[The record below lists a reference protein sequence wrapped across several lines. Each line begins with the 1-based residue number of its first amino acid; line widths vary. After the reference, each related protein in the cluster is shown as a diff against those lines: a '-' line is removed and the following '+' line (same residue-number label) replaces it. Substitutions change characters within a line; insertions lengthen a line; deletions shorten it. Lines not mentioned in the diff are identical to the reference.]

1 MRPPMKRL
9 LAALLVTVGAGVPA
23 AAVDTSPPALS
34 LQECIGL
41 ALESNLQHLNDR
53 RELERSQ
60 AVVREARAPFE
71 LNARADLTLPHYD
84 ETRDTFE
91 NVALLSRVREE
102 NTDFR
107 YRGRLELSQR
117 VRHVG
122 RFSVSSVGL
131 RQQFNSNRRQD
142 VLDYTGAV
150 QFDYDQDLLSTPDD
164 ETELAQAEL
173 LLATSRSG
181 FRRQRLIL
189 EDDVTGF
196 YYNLVESIRRL
207 DIQKQRLEQAK
218 ASVELAERKYEIGL
232 IAEVEALKLL
242 VERLDAEASFAQA
255 ETEIERNRDLLRQ
268 VLGMGM
274 TEPLVVDTTVTYE
287 LVTIDES
294 RAVEVGLRERTDLR
308 DAEIDQRL
316 RKLDLERTKSRVGP
330 SAALKAGVTLRG
342 RGSGPEEIPRTF
354 ERSVISAR
362 IDVGL
367 PLLDG
372 GGRRGAIRRAEIS
385 LEQGRLSRE
394 MQRQQVIV
402 GIRNAVRNVAEA
414 ERQIGLRGS
423 TLDVAERQ
431 YAVERARFELGIGAS
446 RELLDAQTGV
456 TSARIERLNAIIS
469 YQRALGKLRL
479 VTMADLPELV
489 GRH

>member
-1 MRPPMKRL
+1 MRPPTTRL
-9 LAALLVTVGAGVPA
+9 LAALLVALGAGGPA
-23 AAVDTSPPALS
+23 AAVDTPPPVLS
-34 LQECIGL
+34 LQDCIGL
-41 ALESNLQHLNDR
+41 AFEGNLQHLNDR

-60 AVVREARAPFE
+60 VVLLEARAPFE
-71 LNARADLTLPHYD
+71 LNARADLTLPSYD
-84 ETRDTFE
+84 ERRDTFE

-107 YRGRLELSQR
+107 YHGRLELSQR

-150 QFDYDQDLLSTPDD
+150 QFDYHQDLLSTPED
-164 ETELAQAEL
+164 EIALARAEL
-173 LLATSRSG
+173 QLATSRSS

-189 EDDVTGF
+189 EDDITGF
-196 YYNLVESIRRL
+196 YYDLVESIRRL
-207 DIQKQRLEQAK
+207 DIQKQRLEQAE
-218 ASVELAERKYEIGL
+218 ASVELAQRKYEIGL

-242 VERLDAEASFAQA
+242 VERLDAEASYAQA
-255 ETEIERNRDLLRQ
+255 ETKIERDRDLLRQ

-274 TEPLVVDTTVTYE
+274 TEPLEVDTTVTYE

-308 DAEIDQRL
+308 DAQTAERL

-330 SAALKAGVTLRG
+330 SAALNAGITLRG

-354 ERSVISAR
+354 ERSVVSAR

-385 LEQGRLSRE
+385 LEQDRLSHE
-394 MQRQQVIV
+394 MQRQRIIV
-402 GIRNAVRNVAEA
+402 AIRNAVRNVADA
-414 ERQIGLRGS
+414 ERQIDLRGS

-431 YAVERARFELGIGAS
+431 YDVERARFELGIGDS
-446 RELLDAQTGV
+446 KELLDAQTGV
-456 TSARIERLNAIIS
+456 TSARIERLNAIIN

-489 GRH
+489 AR